1 MVDQGSGAEIMY
13 SELYKGLG
21 LKPEDLSKYD
31 TPLVGF
37 DGRIVTPK
45 GMIKLP
51 VQMGCEV
58 VEVDFIM
65 VYAYSPYTTILARP
79 WLYAMGTVSS
89 TLHMKVKYPI
99 EGCVREL
106 QSIVGVSEV
115 SDRMTKISVQ
125 CEELEKIV
133 LGLENDK
140 YFQIGTQLPLAEKE
154 EFLVFLR
161 NNLDVFARSTYEALR
176 VDLEFICHHLNV
188 NLAITPRRQQ
198 PRRSSKEHAEV
209 VKEEF
214 NKLKKAGA
222 IKEVFLSIMVGQ
234 HRGSQEEVR

>member
-1 MVDQGSGAEIMY
+1 MKRVMVDQGSGAEIMY

-51 VQMGCEV
+51 VQMGSEV

-106 QSIVGVSEV
+106 VGCQTMARQCMIDIVMHQSL
-115 SDRMTKISVQ
+115 Q
-125 CEELEKIV
+125 
-133 LGLENDK
+133 
-140 YFQIGTQLPLAEKE
+140 
-154 EFLVFLR
+154 
-161 NNLDVFARSTYEALR
+161 
-176 VDLEFICHHLNV
+176 V
-188 NLAITPRRQQ
+188 NLPD
-198 PRRSSKEHAEV
+198 
-209 VKEEF
+209 
-214 NKLKKAGA
+214 
-222 IKEVFLSIMVGQ
+222 LSLVL
-234 HRGSQEEVR
+234 